1 MKRILILTAILVF
14 GCSSDDSSDTN
25 DSSNQTFLE
34 RYDGVVWENP
44 YFVSDPQ
51 SEEDLYSAQ
60 YIILNNS
67 SNFLTYY
74 RPNMSMVNLNTCYGI
89 SEGLNSNGE
98 TYTITNNDYNSLQF
112 TSDNGEEN
120 TLSIVDVTVSNN
132 RIYFDVSYSTSTNT
146 YQEFA
151 NRTTLTDPCE

>member
-74 RPNMSMVNLNTCYGI
+74 RPNMSMVNLNTCYVT

-132 RIYFDVSYSTSTNT
+132 RIYFDVSYSTSQIHIKNL
-146 YQEFA
+146 
-151 NRTTLTDPCE
+151 LTEQP

>member
-1 MKRILILTAILVF
+1 MKKLLLLSSLLIFA
-14 GCSSDDSSDTN
+14 CSSDDSN
-25 DSSNQTFLE
+25 DNSNQTFLE

-44 YFVSDPQ
+44 YFVSNPQ

-74 RPNMSMVNLNTCYGI
+74 RPNVSMVNLNTCYVI

-112 TSDNGEEN
+112 TSDNAEED
-120 TLSIVDVTVSNN
+120 TLSIVDVTVEVPHVGKVL
-132 RIYFDVSYSTSTNT
+132 FL
-146 YQEFA
+146 QKKKGE
-151 NRTTLTDPCE
+151 L